1 MSGEDEY
8 FTVVDVKHYAYCP
21 MIVYFTH
28 VLHLHERITEAMLY
42 GAESHDEAVVSSIA
56 VKLEAQRI
64 IRRVDLTSE
73 RLKLKGR
80 LDYLVVTRF
89 GELVPVEFKWSETE
103 GGSIKRDHKLQLA
116 SYALMVEEAYGRPVK
131 RVAVYYTRSSK
142 IVVIPLDADVKN
154 QVKRILDSMERI
166 TLSEDPPK
174 HKPRPGR
181 CVNCGFK
188 AYCRPRVEDHGGESD
203 S

>member
-1 MSGEDEY
+1 MSSEDEY
-8 FTVVDVKHYAYCP
+8 FTVVDIKHYAYCP
-21 MIVYFTH
+21 MIVYFTR
-28 VLHLHERITEAMLY
+28 VLHLHERITESMLY

-56 VKLEAQRI
+56 VKLGAQRI
-64 IRRVDLTSE
+64 IRGVELTSD
-73 RLKLKGR
+73 RLKLRGR
-80 LDYLVVTRF
+80 LDYLIVTRF

-103 GGSIKRDHKLQLA
+103 DGSIKRDHKLQLA

-131 RVAVYYTRSSK
+131 RIVVYYERSSK
-142 IVVIPLDADVKN
+142 IVVVPLDADVKK

-174 HKPRPGR
+174 HKPRPTR
-181 CVNCGFK
+181 CLNCGFK
-188 AYCRPRVEDHGGESD
+188 AYCKPEIGDRNGESD